1 MAEKEHE
8 AGFLARWSRR
18 KAQARAGSELPTQA
32 APDPVVPPGAV
43 HDESPVTEPAPEA
56 GARSSDCVPA
66 TTSTTAS
73 DADAPR
79 PLTLADVAKLDPDS
93 DFKPFLRGDVATDVK
108 NAALKKLFAD
118 PHFNQMDGLDVYID
132 DYSVPSPLPQHLLMK
147 MAQAKFLGLVKDKAE
162 ETLARLADSPAQPA
176 GEEEAA
182 RAVPDA
188 PRAETIAHHEDADLQ
203 LQPHDDAGRAG
214 AAPGAGRDTGRE
226 H

>member
-18 KAQARAGSELPTQA
+18 KAQARAGGELPTPA
-32 APDPVVPPGAV
+32 TPDALVPPVAV
-43 HDESPVTEPAPEA
+43 QEASPDTQPAPEA
-56 GARSSDCVPA
+56 GALSSEYLPA
-66 TTSTTAS
+66 TTPATPS
-73 DADAPR
+73 DADAPQ
-79 PLTLADVAKLDPDS
+79 PLTLADVEKLDPDS
-93 DFKPFLRGDVATDVK
+93 DFKPFLRGDVAADIK

-118 PHFNQMDGLDVYID
+118 PHFNRMDGLDVYID
-132 DYSVPSPLPQHLLMK
+132 DYSVPSPLPQDLLAK

-162 ETLARLADSPAQPA
+162 ETLARLADSPANLA
-176 GEEEAA
+176 GEEVPA

-188 PRAETIAHHEDADLQ
+188 PPAESIAHHEDADLQ

-214 AAPGAGRDTGRE
+214 ATPGPGRDTGRE